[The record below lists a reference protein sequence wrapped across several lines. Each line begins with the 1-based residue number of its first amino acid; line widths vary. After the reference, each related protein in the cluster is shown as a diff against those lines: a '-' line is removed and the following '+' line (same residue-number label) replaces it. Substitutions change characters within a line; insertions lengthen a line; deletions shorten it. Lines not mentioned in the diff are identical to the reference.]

1 MSSST
6 PLATGRHIASI
17 LWFPFLFAIALPLI
31 FELAF
36 HGARNHIRS
45 QSRLSG
51 VRVR

>member
-6 PLATGRHIASI
+6 PLATGRHIASF

-31 FELAF
+31 FELPF
-36 HGARNHIRS
+36 TRRNHIRS